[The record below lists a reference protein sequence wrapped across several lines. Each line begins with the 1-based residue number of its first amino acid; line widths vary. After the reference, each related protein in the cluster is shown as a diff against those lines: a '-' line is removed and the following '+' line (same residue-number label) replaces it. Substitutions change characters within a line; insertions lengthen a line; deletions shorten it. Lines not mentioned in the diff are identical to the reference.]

1 MGGLPACLVCLRER
15 HHSPLRCHKENHTLV
30 WRAKVNQCTVENAS
44 RRGGTNNTKLYCLY
58 IQGFPFPLNCTGL
71 KRMSPA
77 GSYLGQP
84 AQWRIGALT
93 GAGGWTQS
101 ATDQRLSRWRNERTE
116 KLVLNIQNI
125 ASQPSQAPVDSNYA
139 LLLAVVNLIFPQDKK
154 GYSLIVKTIFTGFYD
169 IPFKFLFT
177 FLFSNKAPWLAMHH
191 VSSMAL
197 NFNTMP
203 WVVTWNSGPFD
214 TGLTMILTS

>member
-1 MGGLPACLVCLRER
+1 M
-15 HHSPLRCHKENHTLV
+15 
-30 WRAKVNQCTVENAS
+30 NQCTVENAS

-58 IQGFPFPLNCTGL
+58 IQGIPFPLNCTGL

-116 KLVLNIQNI
+116 KTG
-125 ASQPSQAPVDSNYA
+125 PDYPEYCQAPVNSNYA
-139 LLLAVVNLIFPQDKK
+139 FLSVVNLRERSQPHI
-154 GYSLIVKTIFTGFYD
+154 
-169 IPFKFLFT
+169 
-177 FLFSNKAPWLAMHH
+177 
-191 VSSMAL
+191 SS
-197 NFNTMP
+197 
-203 WVVTWNSGPFD
+203 G
-214 TGLTMILTS
+214 

>member
-15 HHSPLRCHKENHTLV
+15 HHSPLRCHKENHTSV

-58 IQGFPFPLNCTGL
+58 IQGFPFPLNYTGL

-101 ATDQRLSRWRNERTE
+101 ATDKRLSRWRNEPSE
-116 KLVLNIQNI
+116 KLVQNIQNI
-125 ASQPSQAPVDSNYA
+125 ASQTRPLWIVIMPCFLQLSTSYFLRIWRV
-139 LLLAVVNLIFPQDKK
+139 
-154 GYSLIVKTIFTGFYD
+154 IVKTLFTGFYD
-169 IPFKFLFT
+169 IPLKFLFT
-177 FLFSNKAPWLAMHH
+177 FLFSN
-191 VSSMAL
+191 
-197 NFNTMP
+197 
-203 WVVTWNSGPFD
+203 
-214 TGLTMILTS
+214 